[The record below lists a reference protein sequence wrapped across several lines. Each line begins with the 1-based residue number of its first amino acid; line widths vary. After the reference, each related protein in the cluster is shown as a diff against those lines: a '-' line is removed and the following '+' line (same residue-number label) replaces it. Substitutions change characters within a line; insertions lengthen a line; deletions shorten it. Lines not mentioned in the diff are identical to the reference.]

1 MLQRLITLCQTGG
14 PWEPTGSARS
24 IMARIAEETPAW
36 EEHNLSGILGLDSL
50 FPESKDLSPVVL
62 MLNSTILDCVQT
74 LIKKH
79 PIASAPVC
87 VKLKF
92 VDGESNVIEERV
104 IGEYWTG
111 DIHLST
117 HAATKQRFG
126 DNVITIMIKLW
137 SDDTNLG
144 GNDRLPVKV
153 FRIRIGNHPLSFSK
167 TDAGQAIIGLMTNT
181 LRAPSEL
188 QDNNQC
194 LIVFSV

>member
-1 MLQRLITLCQTGG
+1 MGKNK
-14 PWEPTGSARS
+14 GSMS
-24 IMARIAEETPAW
+24 
-36 EEHNLSGILGLDSL
+36 
-50 FPESKDLSPVVL
+50 LSPSVGMETWSVHGGRVWGWRL
-62 MLNSTILDCVQT
+62 HEGRNAW
-74 LIKKH
+74 K
-79 PIASAPVC
+79 
-87 VKLKF
+87 
-92 VDGESNVIEERV
+92 ESVGME
-104 IGEYWTG
+104 GAWT
-111 DIHLST
+111 
-117 HAATKQRFG
+117 TKQRFG